1 MSAEDTGSHWFLP
14 TASIIAA
21 LVLSIVPLS
30 DAVVPF
36 RPDWVAVVL
45 LYWSLIE
52 PKRYGL
58 MTAFWLG
65 LVLDTLSGSLLG
77 QHSLALLVI
86 VFLSQRFHLR
96 IRAFPA
102 SQVATLVIALLGLYE
117 FILFWID
124 GIAGRQLPLIE
135 RWAPVVTGGAL
146 WLLVLVGVERR
157 RRVAEARM

>member
-1 MSAEDTGSHWFLP
+1 MTSARDRHWFVP
-14 TASIIAA
+14 TASLVAA
-21 LVLSIVPLS
+21 LMLAVAPLPET
-30 DAVVPF
+30 VVPF

-52 PKRYGL
+52 PRRYGL
-58 MTAFWLG
+58 LTAFWLG

-102 SQVATLVIALLGLYE
+102 SQVALLVIGLLGLYE
-117 FILFWID
+117 LILFWID
-124 GIAGRQLPLIE
+124 GVDGRTVPLIE
-135 RWAPVVTGGAL
+135 RWGPVVTGGLL
-146 WLLVLVGVERR
+146 WLLVLVGVERGR
-157 RRVAEARM
+157 QAAEARM

>member
-1 MSAEDTGSHWFLP
+1 MSAEDNGSHWFLP

-135 RWAPVVTGGAL
+135 RWAPVLTGGSL

-157 RRVAEARM
+157 RRAADARM